1 VIRFM
6 LRTIHYLGAFL
17 NGALDEVMDPRV
29 QIEQAIGEARRQHG
43 LLSEQAAAV
52 IANQRELEIKISRSE
67 TEIARL
73 RRCAEQALLLA
84 DRARKDGETAKAD
97 EHERTARVFAAQL
110 ASVES
115 AVANLRE
122 LHAKASAASGAAR
135 RAVEQNRYVLER
147 QMTERAHLLSELEA
161 AKLAERMTAALSQVS
176 AVGPNANVPT
186 LAGVRDRIDVRVAR
200 ATGRGELAAGS
211 LDARMLDTERSVID
225 REGEERLEQIRKDL
239 GLSEAKST

>member
-17 NGALDEVMDPRV
+17 NGRLDEVMDPRV

-52 IANQRELEIKISRSE
+52 IANQRELEIKVSRSE

-84 DRARKDGETAKAD
+84 DRARKAADPIKAD

-110 ASVES
+110 ASVDT
-115 AVANLRE
+115 AVASLRE
-122 LHAKASAASGAAR
+122 LHGKATAASAAAR

-147 QMTERAHLLSELEA
+147 QLTERAHLLSELEA

-176 AVGPNANVPT
+176 AVGSNAAAPS
-186 LAGVRDRIDVRVAR
+186 LADVRDRIDMRVAR

-225 REGEERLEQIRKDL
+225 REGEERLEEIRRGL
-239 GLSEAKST
+239 GLDKQEAH